1 MSLSQLLRP
10 STIRLNLSATSKEDL
25 IRQAV
30 DLFEHD
36 QVPRDR
42 SKLIAAL
49 LGRERV
55 MSTGIGGGI
64 AIPHAQSPEVM
75 RLAVSFIRVGGG
87 LAFDALD
94 GRPVRLVFT
103 IVGPEE
109 KGGFIR
115 ILASISRLLYTGDL
129 QRELLT
135 AKTPEA
141 IIEIVRHEE
150 ERSPL

>member
-1 MSLSQLLRP
+1 MNLSELLRP
-10 STIRLNLSATSKEDL
+10 GTIRLNLSASSKEDL

-30 DLFEHD
+30 DLFEPD

-42 SKLIAAL
+42 SGLVAAL
-49 LGRERV
+49 LERERM

-64 AIPHAQSPEVM
+64 AIPHAQLPGVPQLAINFM
-75 RLAVSFIRVGGG
+75 RLAAS

-109 KGGFIR
+109 KGGFIQV
-115 ILASISRLLYTGDL
+115 LANLSRLLYTGDL
-129 QRELLT
+129 QHRLL
-135 AKTPEA
+135 AVETPEEV
-141 IIEIVRHEE
+141 IEVVRREE
-150 ERSPL
+150 EGLPI